1 MALLIRE
8 LLNSVLAQAGFVGDQ
23 AITMREKTSKAQH
36 QDWDFGFCTSNIP
49 LGSSVQVYFA
59 MYSCTVYILLWS
71 LMGVVPG
78 RSEMK
83 LSITKQSTQKV
94 SLGSEIELFHLVPQF
109 YANCLCIVALVSPCY
124 KIVVTRCYKIVVTRC
139 AQRWANASSL

>member
-1 MALLIRE
+1 
-8 LLNSVLAQAGFVGDQ
+8 
-23 AITMREKTSKAQH
+23 
-36 QDWDFGFCTSNIP
+36 
-49 LGSSVQVYFA
+49 

-94 SLGSEIELFHLVPQF
+94 SLGSEVELFHLVPQF
-109 YANCLCIVALVSPCY
+109 YSNCLCIVALV
-124 KIVVTRCYKIVVTRC
+124 KWLHVVTR
-139 AQRWANASSL
+139 L